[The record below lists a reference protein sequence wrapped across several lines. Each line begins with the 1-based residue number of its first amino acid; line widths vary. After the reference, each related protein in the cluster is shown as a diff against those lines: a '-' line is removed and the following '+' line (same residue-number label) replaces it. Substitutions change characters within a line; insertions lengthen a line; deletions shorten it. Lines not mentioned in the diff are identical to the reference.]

1 LQHRDDFTLD
11 VAVIERQGVR
21 GRSAGWHAA
30 SASAHKSVSCEV
42 CNSIN
47 LGRAHSMR
55 EVSCSSRARRTRG
68 PHYMQLLIYL
78 RDNLLQFCGL
88 LSGRGRTRTGREKG
102 RLHKFDAQ
110 RDEWRVQ
117 ARKCISISLCCAFE
131 FRVEFLSLC
140 WCWAKQRKRKLRKWH
155 RGCACDKDQLCFP
168 ADFSLQ
174 FTMEIPALCS
184 SCGIFWSG
192 ARREGGLL
200 KSFECLF
207 SNAACVLIRMRR
219 CF

>member
-1 LQHRDDFTLD
+1 
-11 VAVIERQGVR
+11 
-21 GRSAGWHAA
+21 
-30 SASAHKSVSCEV
+30 
-42 CNSIN
+42 
-47 LGRAHSMR
+47 
-55 EVSCSSRARRTRG
+55 
-68 PHYMQLLIYL
+68 MQLLIYL

-117 ARKCISISLCCAFE
+117 ARKCISLSLSLCCAFE

-168 ADFSLQ
+168 ADFSLP
-174 FTMEIPALCS
+174 FTMEILA
-184 SCGIFWSG
+184 
-192 ARREGGLL
+192 LL
-200 KSFECLF
+200 KLWHLLEWRARGRPFEVVRVFIFEC
-207 SNAACVLIRMRR
+207 CVCTYQDAVLLKIQHKL
-219 CF
+219 CLL